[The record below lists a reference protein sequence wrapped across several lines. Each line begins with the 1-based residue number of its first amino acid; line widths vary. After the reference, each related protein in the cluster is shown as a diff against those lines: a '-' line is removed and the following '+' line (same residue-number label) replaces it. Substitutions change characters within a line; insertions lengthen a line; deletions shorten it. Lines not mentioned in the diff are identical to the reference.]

1 MARYR
6 VCGKQPAI
14 CVGSRTLHR
23 LQFVQRGTQSQV
35 QGPTNKIMIYSN
47 LLRTGALVLGA
58 LVWLAPSAQAQ
69 KYRTAAGLRL
79 GKNNFGLTVQQKVF
93 EKTTLEGLALASS
106 REVSAT
112 VLAERHFGI
121 LGPSLNYYFGAGG
134 HLGKNKDT
142 GGFGGFDALAGV
154 EYKVAFVP
162 LVLSFDLKPTVE
174 INSAD
179 WARFPAAF
187 SVRYVLIKDNSG
199 MLDGLFGGD
208 KKKKKAKS
216 KGGSSRKGLFDF

>member
-1 MARYR
+1 MT
-6 VCGKQPAI
+6 CTK
-14 CVGSRTLHR
+14 
-23 LQFVQRGTQSQV
+23 
-35 QGPTNKIMIYSN
+35 
-47 LLRTGALVLGA
+47 LLRAGGLALALLGGGA
-58 LVWLAPSAQAQ
+58 WLATPAQAQ

-93 EKTTLEGLALASS
+93 EKTTLEGLALVSS
-106 REVSAT
+106 REVSGT

-162 LVLSFDLKPTVE
+162 LVLSFDFKPTVE

-187 SVRYVLIKDNSG
+187 SVRYVLIKDKSG
-199 MLDGLFGGD
+199 MFDGLFGGD
-208 KKKKKAKS
+208 KKKSKTKS
-216 KGGSSRKGLFDF
+216 KSSGGKRKGLFDF